1 MMPTAAE
8 AYNNALLQK
17 NNLISKQW
25 EEIEAG
31 IKNACNEGKFYFHYD
46 NLLYIETEKKLIEL
60 GYVVKFNRNFG
71 YYFIEW
77 EGEN

>member
-46 NLLYIETEKKLIEL
+46 DLLYIEVEKKLIEL
-60 GYVVKFNRNFG
+60 GYVVKANYTFN

-77 EGEN
+77 KGEN